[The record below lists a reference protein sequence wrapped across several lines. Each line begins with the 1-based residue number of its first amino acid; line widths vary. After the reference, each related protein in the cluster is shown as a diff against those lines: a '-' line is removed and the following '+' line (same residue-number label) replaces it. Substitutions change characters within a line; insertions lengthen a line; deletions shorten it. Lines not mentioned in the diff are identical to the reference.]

1 MPIVGH
7 FSNLTELRKL
17 VISEMISG
25 VIEETIEV
33 GQLLPVMPVVA
44 LNSRSLIYNREDV
57 LPSAAWY
64 DIHQQIPWKA
74 DVTLTQKEVWL
85 KRAIRQDILDTFVM
99 QTYQNPN
106 DYRTEIMKSLT
117 KGVTRTIEDTL
128 IYGSGS
134 TEASTEFDGL
144 DKLIT
149 VAGGDAFTSATNL
162 QSFDMGGAA
171 APLTFRAL
179 RQLVNAVRPRAS
191 ILLMTRTMR
200 DTLAAVAFEKGIVL
214 TGAAPTAVVTHTPDQ
229 FGKMVDFFDGIQIV
243 ISDYLLQ
250 ENDNTGR
257 KDDGND
263 SGMSSIYAIRF
274 GQIAD
279 GGLSLVVGGETG
291 GGLNF
296 FKMRELEALEDYD
309 AGGIRLTAYVTMA
322 LGSTR
327 ALGRI
332 HSIDEDGAIIG

>member
-1 MPIVGH
+1 MAIVGH
-7 FSNLTELRKL
+7 FDSLAQLRKL
-17 VISEMISG
+17 VISEMIAG

-33 GQLLPVMPVVA
+33 GQLLPMLPVVQ

-85 KRAIRQDILDTFVM
+85 KRAIRQDILDEFVM
-99 QTYQNPN
+99 QTYNNPN
-106 DYRTEIMKSLT
+106 DYRTEILKSLT
-117 KGVTRTIEDTL
+117 KGVTRTIEDSL

-149 VAGGDAFTSATNL
+149 IAGGDAFTAATNL
-162 QSFDMGGAA
+162 QSFDMGGAS
-171 APLTFRAL
+171 APVTFRAL
-179 RQLVNAVRPRAS
+179 RQLINAVRPFAS

-200 DTLAAVAFEKGIVL
+200 DTLSAVSFEKGIVL
-214 TGAAPTAVVTHTPDQ
+214 SSAVPIATITHSMNE
-229 FGKMVDFFDGIQIV
+229 FGKAVDFFDGVPIV

-250 ENDNTGR
+250 ENDNTGG
-257 KDDGND
+257 KDSGND
-263 SGMSSIYAIRF
+263 SGISSIYAIRF
-274 GQIAD
+274 GQISD
-279 GGLSLVVGGETG
+279 GGLQLVVGGTTG
-291 GGLNF
+291 GTPF
-296 FKMRELEALEDYD
+296 FKMRELKDLEDYD
-309 AGGIRLTAYVTMA
+309 AGGIRLTAYVTLA

-332 HSIDEDGAIIG
+332 HSIDEDGTIVG

>member
-1 MPIVGH
+1 MAIAGH
-7 FSNLTELRKL
+7 FASLTELRKL
-17 VISEMISG
+17 VISEMIAG

-33 GQLLPVMPVVA
+33 GQLLPLLPVVQ
-44 LNSRSLIYNREDV
+44 LNSRSLIYNRENV
-57 LPSAAWY
+57 LPSAAFY

-85 KRAIRQDILDTFVM
+85 KRAIRQDILDEFVM

-106 DYRTEIMKSLT
+106 MYRTEISKSLT

-149 VAGGDAFTSATNL
+149 VADSDAFTSATNL
-162 QSFDMGGAA
+162 QAYDMGGSAQ
-171 APLTFRAL
+171 PLTFRVL

-200 DTLAAVAFEKGIVL
+200 DTLSAVAFEKGIVL
-214 TGAAPTAVVTHTPDQ
+214 SSANPIASITHTPDQ
-229 FGKMVDFFDGIQIV
+229 FGKIVDFFDGIPIV

-250 ENDNTGR
+250 ENDNTGG
-257 KDDGND
+257 KDVGNN

-279 GGLSLVVGGETG
+279 GGLSLVTGGATG
-291 GGLNF
+291 GGDF
-296 FKMRELEALEDYD
+296 FKLKELGPQAGFD
-309 AGGIRLTAYVTMA
+309 ADGIRLTAYVTLA

-332 HSIDEDGAIIG
+332 HSIDEDGTIIG

>member
-1 MPIVGH
+1 MAIVGH
-7 FSNLTELRKL
+7 FSDLSELRKL
-17 VISEMISG
+17 VISEMVPG
-25 VIEETIEV
+25 VIQQTFEE
-33 GQLLPVMPVVA
+33 GQLLAMLPGVR

-64 DIHQQIPWKA
+64 DIHQQISFTA
-74 DVTLTQKEVWL
+74 DVTLVQKEVWL
-85 KRAIRQDILDTFVM
+85 KRVIRQDLLDRFVM
-99 QTYQNPN
+99 QTYNNPN
-106 DYRTEIMKSLT
+106 DYRTEILKSLT
-117 KGVTRTIEDTL
+117 RGVMRTVEDTL
-128 IYGSGS
+128 VYGSGS

-149 VAGGDAFTSATNL
+149 IAGGDAFTSATNL
-162 QSFDMGGAA
+162 QAFDMGGAS

-200 DTLAAVAFEKGIVL
+200 DTLAAVAWEKGINL
-214 TGAAPTAVVTHTPDQ
+214 SGANPMARINSSLNE
-229 FGKMVDFFDGIQIV
+229 FGKMVDFFDGIPIV

-250 ENDNTGR
+250 ENDNTGG

-274 GQIAD
+274 GSIAD
-279 GGLSLVVGGETG
+279 GGLSLVVGGATG
-291 GGLNF
+291 GGDF
-296 FKMRELEALEDYD
+296 FDMQDLGIQSGFD
-309 AGGIRLTAYVTMA
+309 ADGLRLTAYVTLA

-332 HSIDEDGAIIG
+332 HSIDEDGTIIG

>member
-1 MPIVGH
+1 MAIVGH
-7 FSNLTELRKL
+7 FTDLDELRKL
-17 VISEMISG
+17 VISEMVPG
-25 VIEETIEV
+25 VIQQTFEE
-33 GQLLPVMPVVA
+33 GQLLKMLPVVA

-64 DIHQQIPWKA
+64 DIHEQLSFTA

-85 KRAIRQDILDTFVM
+85 KRAIRQDLLDEFVT

-106 DYRTEIMKSLT
+106 DYRTEILKSLT
-117 KGVTRTIEDTL
+117 RGVMRTVEDTL
-128 IYGSGS
+128 VYGSGS
-134 TEASTEFDGL
+134 TEASKEFDGL

-149 VAGGDAFTSATNL
+149 IAGGDAFTSATNL
-162 QSFDMGGAA
+162 QSFDMGGAS

-200 DTLAAVAFEKGIVL
+200 DTLSAVANEKGIVL
-214 TGAAPTAVVTHTPDQ
+214 SSAVPTATITHTTDQ
-229 FGKMVDFFDGIQIV
+229 FGKMVDFWDGIPIV

-250 ENDNTGR
+250 ENDNTGG
-257 KDDGND
+257 KDSGND

-279 GGLSLVVGGETG
+279 GGLSLVVGGATG
-291 GGLNF
+291 GGDF
-296 FKMRELEALEDYD
+296 FKMTELGIQPGYD
-309 AGGIRLTAYVTMA
+309 AEGIRLTAYVTLA

-332 HSIDEDGAIIG
+332 HSIDEDGTIIG

>member
-1 MPIVGH
+1 MAIVGH
-7 FSNLTELRKL
+7 FSSLSELRKL
-17 VISEMISG
+17 VISEMIAG

-33 GQLLPVMPVVA
+33 GQLLSMLPVVQ

-64 DIHQQIPWKA
+64 DIHQQISFTA
-74 DVTLTQKEVWL
+74 DVTITQKEVWL
-85 KRAIRQDILDTFVM
+85 KRAIRQDLLDEFVM

-106 DYRTEIMKSLT
+106 MYRTEILKSLT
-117 KGVTRTIEDTL
+117 KGVARTIEDTL
-128 IYGSGS
+128 VYGSGS

-149 VAGGDAFTSATNL
+149 IAGGDAFTSATNL
-162 QSFDMGGAA
+162 QSFDMGGAS

-214 TGAAPTAVVTHTPDQ
+214 SSANPIASITHSPDQ
-229 FGKMVDFFDGIQIV
+229 FGKMVDFFDGIPIV

-250 ENDNTGR
+250 ENDNTGG

-274 GQIAD
+274 GAIAD
-279 GGLSLVVGGETG
+279 GGLSLVVGGATG
-291 GGLNF
+291 GGDF
-296 FKMRELEALEDYD
+296 FKMTELGTQSGFD
-309 AGGIRLTAYVTMA
+309 AEGLRLTAYVTLA
-322 LGSTR
+322 LGSSR

-332 HSIDEDGAIIG
+332 HSIDEDGTIIG

>member
-1 MPIVGH
+1 MAIVGH
-7 FSNLTELRKL
+7 FSNLSELRKL
-17 VISEMISG
+17 VISEMIAG
-25 VIEETIEV
+25 VVQEVYEV
-33 GQLLPVMPVVA
+33 GQLLGMLPVVQ
-44 LNSRSLIYNREDV
+44 LNSRSLIYNREDT

-64 DIHQQIPWKA
+64 DIHEQIPWRA

-85 KRAIRQDILDTFVM
+85 KRAIRQDILDEFVM

-106 DYRTEIMKSLT
+106 MYRTEILKSLT

-128 IYGSGS
+128 VYGSGN

-144 DKLIT
+144 DKLISI
-149 VAGGDAFTSATNL
+149 ADGDAFTEASNL
-162 QSFDMGGAA
+162 QSFDMGGAS

-214 TGAAPTAVVTHTPDQ
+214 TAANPMAHITHTPDQ
-229 FGKMVDFFDGIQIV
+229 FGKMVDFFDGIPIV

-250 ENDNTGR
+250 ENDNTGG
-257 KDDGND
+257 KDSGND

-279 GGLSLVVGGETG
+279 GGLSLVVGGATG
-291 GGLNF
+291 GGDF
-296 FKMRELEALEDYD
+296 FKMKEIEALEDYD
-309 AGGIRLTAYVTMA
+309 AGGIRLTAYVTLA

-332 HSIDEDGAIIG
+332 HSIDEDGTIIG